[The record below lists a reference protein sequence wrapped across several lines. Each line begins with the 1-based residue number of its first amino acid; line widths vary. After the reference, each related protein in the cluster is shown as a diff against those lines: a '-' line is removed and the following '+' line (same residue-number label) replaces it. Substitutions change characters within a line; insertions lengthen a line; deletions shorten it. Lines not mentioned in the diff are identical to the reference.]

1 MSDVA
6 ESDKSLTANI
16 NLNRGKNMKKS
27 KGNKKVICSLSLILM
42 LAMTFLMV
50 FTQPSLAQIGV
61 PQPEKTVGYIS
72 VAPTLIGVGQT
83 ATVNLWVFPIP
94 TTYLY
99 SPYFDGFFGI
109 TVTFI
114 KPNGA
119 EDSFMPVDG
128 TGQYVA
134 GETEATGSLYFFYE
148 PDMAGDWSVSFTMP
162 AQDITD
168 STGTVQYMACTSE
181 PAYFTVTE
189 EEQLAGLLNGY
200 PWAPLPDENTYWD
213 SPISSNNREWSAI
226 SGDWLG
232 SGFQGNPIYGAT
244 CRLWQPYGS
253 GPNTAHIVWSQPLKA
268 GGLIGGDYGSLSY
281 ASAINLPNAVI
292 MEGKAFT
299 NIPNENQFECID
311 LTTGKVLYTAPG
323 QVTGGVHLPGNPFAQ
338 SILGTPGQ
346 ATVVLNASYGSS
358 PTPYLFSG
366 GVNTFL
372 PGGTWNYY
380 DPFTGAL
387 MMSIPN
393 ASVSSYTL
401 VDGTNLAY
409 GTTTDGRVFAWDIS
423 NIIANN
429 FITQFYMPAGTV
441 LTGDWPTGLVWT
453 RPLPVPLISG
463 GTAVLGV
470 APTIF
475 GISADGST
483 IVLKTPNQYWG
494 YSTKDGTSLWNLTLT
509 YPAIQNEQMT
519 LYGVNDFIIWDPT
532 ASTFNCYSMLTG
544 DELWRSESFADSPW
558 ATTWTIYL
566 AETNDYNNFYA
577 MFPDGTIA
585 AMSLASGQLV
595 WRSAP
600 FNSTEYTNNAVPYV
614 TGMLM
619 VGGNIYAYAGYSIG
633 YQINPIP
640 RFAML
645 VCVNATTGDITYTLN
660 GGVFPVAAANGYVIG
675 LGIYDGNL
683 YCVGKGQTSTSITAP
698 DVAVPKGTALTI
710 KGTVLDQSPAQ
721 PGTSAVSDEDMSEW
735 MDYLNM
741 QNATLLNNPPIPQGV
756 PVKLAYRLSDGSW
769 TDIGEVVTN
778 EDGNFGFT
786 WTPSSEGTYQIKA
799 SFLGSDSYWSSS
811 ETTYLTVGPAPSA
824 DVGPSTEVT
833 HPMFST
839 EALIVIG
846 VIAIAAIAI
855 IAYLI
860 MRKPNK

>member
-1 MSDVA
+1 
-6 ESDKSLTANI
+6 
-16 NLNRGKNMKKS
+16 MKKS
-27 KGNKKVICSLSLILM
+27 KENKKVICSLSLILL

-61 PQPEKTVGYIS
+61 PQPEKTAGYIS

-83 ATVNLWVFPIP
+83 ATVNLFVYPIP

-99 SPYFDGFFGI
+99 SPYFDGFSGI
-109 TVTFI
+109 TVTFT
-114 KPNGA
+114 KPDGTK
-119 EDSFMPVDG
+119 DTFQPVDG
-128 TGQYVA
+128 TGQYDP
-134 GETEATGSLYFFYE
+134 GQTEATGSLYFFYE

-168 STGTVQYMACTSE
+168 NTGTVQYMACTSE
-181 PAYFTVTE
+181 SVHLTVTE
-189 EEQLAGLLNGY
+189 EMQLAGLLNGY
-200 PWAPLPDENTYWD
+200 PWSPLPNDYW
-213 SPISSNNREWSAI
+213 SYPISSNNREWSAI

-232 SGFQGNPIYGAT
+232 SGFQGNPIYGST

-253 GPNTAHIVWSQPLKA
+253 GPNTGHIVWSQPIKA

-281 ASAINLPNAVI
+281 AAAISLPQAVI

-299 NIPNENQFECID
+299 NIPNENNFECID

-323 QVTGGVHLPGNPFAQ
+323 QFTGGVHLPGNPFAQ

-387 MMSIPN
+387 MMSIAN
-393 ASVSSYTL
+393 ASVASYTL

-409 GTTTDGRVFAWDIS
+409 GTTTDGRVFAWDMS
-423 NIIANN
+423 NVIANN
-429 FITQFYMPAGTV
+429 FITQFYTPPGTV
-441 LTGDWPTGLVWT
+441 LTGDWPAGLTWT

-475 GISADGST
+475 GISADLST

-509 YPAIQNEQMT
+509 YPVSQNEEMT
-519 LYGVNDFIIWDPT
+519 LYGVSDFIIWDPT
-532 ASTFNCYSMLTG
+532 ASTFRCYSMLTG
-544 DELWRSESFADSPW
+544 DELWTSDSFADSPW
-558 ATTWTIYL
+558 ATTWTIYY

-585 AMSLASGQLV
+585 ALSLETGKEV
-595 WRSAP
+595 WRSTAIP
-600 FNSTEYTNNAVPYV
+600 STEYTNNVVPYV
-614 TGMLM
+614 LGMLM
-619 VGGNIYAYAGYSIG
+619 VGGNIYAYAGYSIS

-675 LGIYDGNL
+675 QGIFDGNL

-721 PGTSAVSDEDMSEW
+721 PGTSAVSDEDMNEW

-741 QNATLLNNPPIPQGV
+741 QNATLLNNPPTPQGV

-769 TDIGEVVTN
+769 IDIGEVIT
-778 EDGNFGFT
+778 DDHGNFGFT

-811 ETTYLTVGPAPSA
+811 ETTYVTVGPAPSQ
-824 DVGPSTEVT
+824 GQLETEEPSAEAPAFPTTEVIIV
-833 HPMFST
+833 
-839 EALIVIG
+839 AAVAVAIVIG
-846 VIAIAAIAI
+846 VG
-855 IAYLI
+855 AYWALRR
-860 MRKPNK
+860 RK